1 MVVVIGLALV
11 ATQNQAAGAGVS
23 TKLCIGRGQVIFSTT
38 KTGSCPRSE
47 AKVTWTARTAK
58 TVCIATT
65 KTLQYSR
72 TGKCL
77 AKTTSASKKASNGV
91 LQICTKLSSRQIR
104 WRSSSICPKGFR
116 KASMLVS
123 REIKTA
129 MAPTLFSPSPIQSG
143 TSTSTSTT
151 VSTTVSTTTTP
162 TTTPTSSATT
172 TTAPTTVTTIE
183 ATPESTTSSSVAP
196 TTTATPSTPTSA
208 TTVAPMNTS
217 TTTTTV
223 VPTTTTT
230 STSTSTTTTST
241 TTTTAAPTTTT
252 IAPTTTTTVPG
263 PAAISSF
270 TADDVTINRGSSTQL
285 RASFSGLSGSI
296 NNAVGAISAGG
307 SMTVS
312 PTVTTTY
319 VLTVSDA
326 DNTVT
331 QSITVYVNSISIYG
345 QPQSVIAA
353 SVAESY
359 VSVGAS
365 GIGTLSYQWFKND
378 VSIPDANSRSYRVT
392 TNGDYR
398 AVVTSTYR
406 GITMSVT
413 SSVASY
419 LINDAIITIQ
429 PTDSSI
435 LLGNTHSLSVDATGT
450 GDLTYQWFLDNA
462 EISGATSRIY
472 VADTAGTYKVSVSS
486 TLNGSTSTV
495 ISNNA
500 VLTVTGLN
508 ITSISPNAYVT
519 QGGSTPLAISV
530 TISGGV
536 SVTYQW
542 QFNGTDISGAY
553 GIGYLARQTGDYG
566 VVATATRN
574 GVTQVKTSS
583 TTHVTAVAAPT
594 ITSFDS
600 LAATIT
606 LGGSTDLV
614 PVFANGTGVITPGDI
629 AVVSGDQVSVSPTTT
644 TTYTLTVTNLAR
656 STVGMSYTVT
666 VTTGTFTT
674 TANASS
680 LNRYHGSRSVTLTD
694 GRVLVY
700 GTDQDHGTVKT
711 DVFDPPTNRFSAVG
725 DSNFTRNDS
734 PGVLLA
740 NGKVLVA
747 GGTTYPNA
755 DFSSTSSAELFDP
768 LTNTWSITGS
778 MNIPRRSFFM
788 VRLINGKVLVG
799 GGIRD
804 KSTSLKSA
812 EIYDPATQT
821 FSSVPDMP
829 GSNRAGASAVL
840 LSNGNVLVVGGSDGS
855 SLWKSAIIFDT
866 STNSWSSVSSQ
877 MQTEHYLNA
886 AIVTLN
892 DGRVLIAGGQ
902 TLGAESV
909 SKTDIF
915 DPTTYTFS
923 AGPEL
928 STPRQGLTAHVLT
941 NGKVVLIGGAAY
953 ESSTNSVDVYDPVTS
968 RIIRQFNTMSYS
980 RYGHSSALLLD
991 GRVLIVGATDS
1002 AIGEIFT
1009 Q

>member
-1 MVVVIGLALV
+1 MTGL
-11 ATQNQAAGAGVS
+11 
-23 TKLCIGRGQVIFSTT
+23 TKSETPTT
-38 KTGSCPRSE
+38 
-47 AKVTWTARTAK
+47 VLH
-58 TVCIATT
+58 V
-65 KTLQYSR
+65 
-72 TGKCL
+72 
-77 AKTTSASKKASNGV
+77 SASP
-91 LQICTKLSSRQIR
+91 LQSETS
-104 WRSSSICPKGFR
+104 
-116 KASMLVS
+116 VV
-123 REIKTA
+123 
-129 MAPTLFSPSPIQSG
+129 PI
-143 TSTSTSTT
+143 TSTA
-151 VSTTVSTTTTP
+151 STTTI
-162 TTTPTSSATT
+162 
-172 TTAPTTVTTIE
+172 AP
-183 ATPESTTSSSVAP
+183 P
-196 TTTATPSTPTSA
+196 
-208 TTVAPMNTS
+208 NTEET

-223 VPTTTTT
+223 SPPTVTT
-230 STSTSTTTTST
+230 SSTTAAPTTTST
-241 TTTTAAPTTTT
+241 TTTTVAPSTNTTTSS
-252 IAPTTTTTVPG
+252 TTTTVPG
-263 PAAISSF
+263 PAAIDSF
-270 TADDVTINRGSSTQL
+270 TTVDATINKGSSTQL

-296 NNAVGAISAGG
+296 NNAVGAISNGG
-307 SMTVS
+307 NVTVS
-312 PTVTTTY
+312 PIVTTTY

-326 DNTVT
+326 ESTVT
-331 QSITVYVNSISIYG
+331 QSVTVYVNAISIYA
-345 QPQSVIAA
+345 QPQSVISA
-353 SVAESY
+353 SLAESY

-378 VSIPDANSRSYRVT
+378 VLIPSANSRNYRVT
-392 TNGDYR
+392 TNGNYK
-398 AVVTSTYR
+398 AVATSTYR

-419 LINDAIITIQ
+419 LINDATITIQ

-472 VADTAGTYKVSVSS
+472 VANTAGTYKVSVSS
-486 TLNGSTSTV
+486 TLSGSTSTV
-495 ISNNA
+495 DSNNA

-519 QGGSTPLAISV
+519 QGGSTSLAISV

-542 QFNGTDISGAY
+542 QFNGTDISGAN

-574 GVTQVKTSS
+574 GITQIKTSS

-666 VTTGTFTT
+666 VTTGTFVT

-680 LNRYHGSRSVTLTD
+680 LNRYHGSTSVTLAD

-700 GTDQDHGTVKT
+700 GDSMDHGTVRT
-711 DVFDPPTNRFSAVG
+711 DVFDPTTNLFSEVG
-725 DSNFTRNDS
+725 SSSFTRNDS
-734 PGVLLA
+734 LGVLLT

-768 LTNTWSITGS
+768 LSNSWSTTGS

-788 VRLINGKVLVG
+788 VRLNNGKVLVG

-804 KSTSLKSA
+804 KSTSLNSA
-812 EIYDPATQT
+812 EIYDPATET
-821 FSSVPDMP
+821 FSSAPDMP
-829 GSNRAGASAVL
+829 GSNRAGARAVL

-855 SLWKSAIIFDT
+855 SLWKSAIIFDAV
-866 STNSWSSVSSQ
+866 TNSWSSVSSQ

-902 TLGAESV
+902 TSGAESV

-915 DPTTYTFS
+915 DPVTNTFS

-928 STPRQGLTAHVLT
+928 STPRQGLTAHVLRD
-941 NGKVVLIGGAAY
+941 GKVVLIGGAAY
-953 ESSTNSVDVYDPVTS
+953 GSSTNSVDVYDPLTS
-968 RIIRQFNTMSYS
+968 RIIRQFNTMSYT

-991 GRVLIVGATDS
+991 GRVLIVGSNATP
-1002 AIGEIFT
+1002 IGEIFS